1 MPTYHIAI
9 IGAGP
14 AGLSAG
20 ARAAERD
27 RLARRPQP
35 THVLLE
41 GSPALAQTIQRYQ
54 KGKHVMAE
62 PGYLD
67 LRSPVRFG
75 PGSREQVLAGWTED
89 IARLGVNVRYGAE
102 VRKVSG
108 AKGAFTI
115 ALGNGESLQA
125 EHVVLALGLEGNP
138 RKLGVAGEDLPR
150 VQYQLDDPGEYRGE
164 TDPGGGRRRLGDRKR
179 AGPRRAERRGPDQP
193 GQGVQPGQ
201 GRQPERGGERHR
213 RSRPDG

>member
-115 ALGNGESLQA
+115 ALGAVTNVDPQA
-125 EHVVLALGLEGNP
+125 GDVLGPARQHLFPAAGPEP
-138 RKLGVAGEDLPR
+138 DRAAQIEVAGSAITCLPF
-150 VQYQLDDPGEYRGE
+150 
-164 TDPGGGRRRLGDRKR
+164 
-179 AGPRRAERRGPDQP
+179 
-193 GQGVQPGQ
+193 
-201 GRQPERGGERHR
+201 
-213 RSRPDG
+213 